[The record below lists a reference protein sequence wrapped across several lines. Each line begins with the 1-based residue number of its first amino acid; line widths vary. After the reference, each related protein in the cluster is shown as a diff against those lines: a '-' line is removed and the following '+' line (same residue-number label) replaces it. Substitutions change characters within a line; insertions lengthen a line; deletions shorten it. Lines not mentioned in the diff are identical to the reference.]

1 MGLKSLKC
9 LPRTFSTIAPSTYR
23 FSSVQGYYTGVL
35 RHSRSYGPFLD
46 DLNLQPTRAQRLKA
60 IDFCAVGSYEIY
72 N

>member
-1 MGLKSLKC
+1 MGLESLEC

-23 FSSVQGYYTGVL
+23 FSRLQAILQRRLASL
-35 RHSRSYGPFLD
+35 KILWSFLD

-60 IDFCAVGSYEIY
+60 IEFCAVGSYEIY